1 MVEEMVSLN
10 KFLEEMVS
18 ILNERLENQER
29 KIFTLDKRLNILEK
43 VLRETST
50 GKVKTS
56 ILKELKSERR

>member
-1 MVEEMVSLN
+1 MN